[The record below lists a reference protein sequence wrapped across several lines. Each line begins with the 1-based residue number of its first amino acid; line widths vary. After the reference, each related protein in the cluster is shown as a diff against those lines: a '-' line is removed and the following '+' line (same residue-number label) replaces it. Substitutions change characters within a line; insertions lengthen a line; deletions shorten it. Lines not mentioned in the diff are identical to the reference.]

1 MPTLH
6 ICINH
11 DSGEEIVLKSDL
23 VKLYNKFNRKYFENQ
38 LTCKITIQ
46 RLSYLKSDHY
56 AHYFPSSDEICFF
69 HWVMQ
74 EKRTDIICT
83 LLHEMVHASFKT
95 KVKILSENPLVHN
108 IEYHDYYFA
117 KKLYYIYSKQFSGK
131 QLENVMSREVWYI
144 TNEETDMHEALKY
157 FGIGR

>member
-1 MPTLH
+1 MCRNL
-6 ICINH
+6 

-23 VKLYNKFNRKYFENQ
+23 VKLYSKFNKKYFDNQ
-38 LTCKITIQ
+38 LTCKISIQ

-74 EKRTDIICT
+74 ERKTDIICT
-83 LLHEMVHASFKT
+83 LLHEMVHASFKAKMKDMST
-95 KVKILSENPLVHN
+95 NPLVQK

-117 KKLYYIYSKQFSGK
+117 KKLYNIYKQQFKGQ
-131 QLENVMSREVWYI
+131 QLINVLHKEVWYI
-144 TNEETDMHEALKY
+144 KNEETNMTEALKH
-157 FGIGR
+157 FGIRR

>member
-1 MPTLH
+1 MSPLH
-6 ICINH
+6 ICRNL

-23 VKLYNKFNRKYFENQ
+23 VKLYSKFNKKYFDNQ
-38 LTCKITIQ
+38 LTCKISIQ

-74 EKRTDIICT
+74 ERKTDIICT
-83 LLHEMVHASFKT
+83 LLHEMVHASFKS
-95 KVKILSENPLVHN
+95 KIKNLNENPLVQS
-108 IEYHDYYFA
+108 IEYHDRYFA
-117 KKLYYIYSKQFSGK
+117 QKLYDIYKQQFSGK
-131 QLENVMSREVWYI
+131 QLENVMTGEIWI
-144 TNEETDMHEALKY
+144 INNEESDMHEALKY